1 VARSNQTDKFPLPM
15 TRNAGITA
23 FALTSLLSIWI
34 AGSAGVA
41 SILSGYA
48 IAKNQ
53 MTSADVAV
61 RLSRN
66 NPEVRLTHAALLE
79 ANGDQTAAVAEYEEA
94 TALRPD
100 DFVLWLALAR
110 ANEISGDSERAIA
123 AAREAVNLAPF
134 YAEPHWQLGNI
145 LVRAGRSEGFREL
158 SAAANSNPTLMPG
171 IIDLAWHLLNG
182 NAKAV
187 EDAIQPQ
194 NPESYRALARYFRQ
208 REQVDEAITM
218 YKAAGADAQAD
229 IRAYV
234 GELVSK
240 KKYDEAYSLWRLIHD
255 GGARENI
262 TDAGFEQEG
271 DLTEPG
277 FGWRSTDPPPNCHF
291 VLDPVHSREGKLSLR
306 IDFTGDSDP
315 ATPVISQLVLVK
327 PLTHYGLQFSMRSEN
342 LVSAGLPIVVVIDAN
357 TGIVLAKSDQF
368 ARTAPEWH
376 DDVVEFTSGSS
387 TTTIQVGLQREGCAS
402 LCPIFGRV
410 WLDAFGLHRL

>member
-1 VARSNQTDKFPLPM
+1 M

-23 FALTSLLSIWI
+23 FALASVLSIWI

-53 MTSADVAV
+53 MISADVAV

-79 ANGDQTAAVAEYEEA
+79 ANGDQTAALADYEEA

-123 AAREAVNLAPF
+123 AAREAVNLAPY

-145 LVRAGRSEGFREL
+145 LVRAGRNEGFREL
-158 SAAANSNPTLMPG
+158 SAAANSNPALMPG

-182 NAKAV
+182 NPKAV

-194 NPESYRALARYFRQ
+194 NPEGYRALARYFRQ

-218 YKAAGADAQAD
+218 YKAAGADAHAD

-234 GELVSK
+234 GDLISK
-240 KKYDEAYSLWRLIHD
+240 RKYDEAYSLWRLIHD
-255 GGARENI
+255 AGARESI
-262 TDAGFEQEG
+262 TDAGFEREA

-277 FGWRSTDPPPNCHF
+277 FGWRSTDPPSPNCHF
-291 VLDPVHSREGKLSLR
+291 VLDPAHSREGKLSLR

-315 ATPVISQLVLVK
+315 ATPVISQLILIQ
-327 PLTHYGLQFSMRSEN
+327 PLTHYRLQFSMRSEN

-357 TGIVLAKSDQF
+357 TGIMLAKSDQF
-368 ARTAPEWH
+368 ARTAPEWRNYA
-376 DDVVEFTSGSS
+376 VEFTSGPS

-402 LCPIFGRV
+402 PCPIFGRV
-410 WLDAFGLHRL
+410 WLDAFGLRKL